1 MFILFKKRIVEISY
15 SWKPIHFPS
24 PVEIGEKG
32 WGDRSV
38 FAIDRSRKWV
48 AESKATDTGRN
59 QPERESL
66 FSLRSFS
73 LQVDA
78 SLHHHLSLSPSP
90 PPPFLLRHRHPLLC
104 LLYVSSA
111 LRSRFQ
117 APNRSRNICT
127 GSAGGWS
134 GGAGGD
140 WPVRA
145 LIRDER
151 VMSLTNKPSRY
162 ERFFWIAWR
171 SMSWFLLS
179 PRFDAPSF
187 PRVHSIFTTVQFLSL
202 SCSVLFVIYLFILLL
217 FVPYSIYYP
226 TYYERY
232 ICFLFDF
239 NFDGS
244 IEMESLPLTLKMKS
258 KAYQGSGYYF
268 DWKGNTKYADLFDF
282 VKARDTTKVNHWRN
296 YTFLAQFS
304 FPFTNLSPG
313 NESCEL
319 IKTLFF
325 FVRINN
331 FIGSNII

>member
-1 MFILFKKRIVEISY
+1 MKNIYRWFYISIYIYVCLKNESELLETHSFSITRGNRRKRLRRSIS
-15 SWKPIHFPS
+15 FR
-24 PVEIGEKG
+24 
-32 WGDRSV
+32 DRSV
-38 FAIDRSRKWV
+38 EKVGRRKQGHWHWP
-48 AESKATDTGRN
+48 
-59 QPERESL
+59 QPARERVSL
-66 FSLRSFS
+66 LPSFLFPPGGCLPPPPS
-73 LQVDA
+73 FPFPLPSSTV
-78 SLHHHLSLSPSP
+78 SSP
-90 PPPFLLRHRHPLLC
+90 PPSPASFPSLRF
-104 LLYVSSA
+104 VA

-319 IKTLFF
+319 IKTSYSSS
-325 FVRINN
+325 FV
-331 FIGSNII
+331 

>member
-202 SCSVLFVIYLFILLL
+202 SCPVLFVIYLRVILLL
-217 FVPYSIYYP
+217 FVPVF
-226 TYYERY
+226 Y
-232 ICFLFDF
+232 ILS
-239 NFDGS
+239 NV
-244 IEMESLPLTLKMKS
+244 L
-258 KAYQGSGYYF
+258 
-268 DWKGNTKYADLFDF
+268 WKVYML
-282 VKARDTTKVNHWRN
+282 
-296 YTFLAQFS
+296 
-304 FPFTNLSPG
+304 
-313 NESCEL
+313 L
-319 IKTLFF
+319 IWF
-325 FVRINN
+325 
-331 FIGSNII
+331 

>member
-1 MFILFKKRIVEISY
+1 MFILFKKRILEISY

-134 GGAGGD
+134 GGGRRGLAGA
-140 WPVRA
+140 RA
-145 LIRDER
+145 HPWRAR
-151 VMSLTNKPSRY
+151 YVTN
-162 ERFFWIAWR
+162 
-171 SMSWFLLS
+171 
-179 PRFDAPSF
+179 
-187 PRVHSIFTTVQFLSL
+187 
-202 SCSVLFVIYLFILLL
+202 
-217 FVPYSIYYP
+217 
-226 TYYERY
+226 
-232 ICFLFDF
+232 
-239 NFDGS
+239 
-244 IEMESLPLTLKMKS
+244 
-258 KAYQGSGYYF
+258 
-268 DWKGNTKYADLFDF
+268 
-282 VKARDTTKVNHWRN
+282 
-296 YTFLAQFS
+296 
-304 FPFTNLSPG
+304 
-313 NESCEL
+313 
-319 IKTLFF
+319 
-325 FVRINN
+325 
-331 FIGSNII
+331 

>member
-1 MFILFKKRIVEISY
+1 MPPSTTI
-15 SWKPIHFPS
+15 FP
-24 PVEIGEKG
+24 
-32 WGDRSV
+32 
-38 FAIDRSRKWV
+38 F
-48 AESKATDTGRN
+48 
-59 QPERESL
+59 
-66 FSLRSFS
+66 
-73 LQVDA
+73 
-78 SLHHHLSLSPSP
+78 P
-90 PPPFLLRHRHPLLC
+90 PPLLHRFF
-104 LLYVSSA
+104 SA
-111 LRSRFQ
+111 TVTRFFAFFTFRRRCDRDSKRRIGLVIF
-117 APNRSRNICT
+117 AP
-127 GSAGGWS
+127 AAQGGGV

-296 YTFLAQFS
+296 HTFLAQFS

-319 IKTLFF
+319 IKTSFF

>member
-1 MFILFKKRIVEISY
+1 MFILFKKRILEISY

-32 WGDRSV
+32 RGDRSV

-73 LQVDA
+73 LQVVDA
-78 SLHHHLSLSPSP
+78 SLHHHLSLPPLPSSPVSSP
-90 PPPFLLRHRHPLLC
+90 PPSPASFPSLRF
-104 LLYVSSA
+104 VA

-162 ERFFWIAWR
+162 ERFFWIA
-171 SMSWFLLS
+171 
-179 PRFDAPSF
+179 
-187 PRVHSIFTTVQFLSL
+187 
-202 SCSVLFVIYLFILLL
+202 
-217 FVPYSIYYP
+217 
-226 TYYERY
+226 
-232 ICFLFDF
+232 
-239 NFDGS
+239 
-244 IEMESLPLTLKMKS
+244 
-258 KAYQGSGYYF
+258 
-268 DWKGNTKYADLFDF
+268 
-282 VKARDTTKVNHWRN
+282 
-296 YTFLAQFS
+296 
-304 FPFTNLSPG
+304 
-313 NESCEL
+313 
-319 IKTLFF
+319 
-325 FVRINN
+325 
-331 FIGSNII
+331 